1 MNAFLENEVFPEAG
15 RQSGAEQSKG
25 AVTLWLPQF
34 ITNGRGL
41 EICASLAFKVM
52 INEVWLGW

>member
-1 MNAFLENEVFPEAG
+1 MLFWKMRYFQKLANRV
-15 RQSGAEQSKG
+15 EQSKG

-41 EICASLAFKVM
+41 ELCVSLTFKVM
-52 INEVWLGW
+52 INEVWLG